1 MENKNNKKTYML
13 FGYKEEMESA
23 VYSNP
28 TWEKEL
34 RNQYENNN
42 PSTPYAYSTDLVF
55 EADFMKNKTIEVKEL
70 LFKHYPV
77 FIEPKRKNFI
87 LWDDVH
93 QVMQSIRAFQPEN
106 LARGADL
113 EACFEMI
120 MLEVAK
126 KHPQMEI
133 VVCIYDDPHNESK
146 IIDGTDKDS
155 IASVIR
161 YIYHSPELKNR
172 VVFYD
177 GAERMIVPWIRNPEL
192 WKTCVKDFGMD
203 LRPVGQLAQPK
214 GLLPDKSAQ
223 LTDLASRHHQKPLS
237 DFITATNVQHKADD
251 QLNNRQ
257 QNSPTKQNVS
267 MNTRTE
273 KTLVKVDSWENREG
287 LKQETDKNQGKKRV
301 GQLIKSWENRQDS
314 NSGQV
319 LDNRSQTTG
328 IATLNP
334 RKQRLNQLQ
343 EGATKHKSYL
353 SGDKKHIIPNKN
365 LSLSKTQ
372 PYAEY

>member
-1 MENKNNKKTYML
+1 MENKNDKKTYML
-13 FGYKEEMESA
+13 FGYKEEMKSA

-28 TWEKEL
+28 TWEKQL
-34 RNQYENNN
+34 RNQYKNNN
-42 PSTPYAYSTDLVF
+42 PSTPYAYSTNLVF
-55 EADFMKNKTIEVKEL
+55 EADLMKNKTIEVKEL
-70 LFKHYPV
+70 LFKHYPIV
-77 FIEPKRKNFI
+77 IEPKRKNFI

-133 VVCIYDDPHNESK
+133 VVCIHADPHNESK

-177 GAERMIVPWIRNPEL
+177 GAERMIVPWVRNPEL

-203 LRPVGQLAQPK
+203 LRPVGQSTQSK
-214 GLLPDKSAQ
+214 GLYPNKSAQ
-223 LTDLASRHHQKPLS
+223 LTDLASRHHQKSLS
-237 DFITATNVQHKADD
+237 DFITSANVQYKADD

-257 QNSPTKQNVS
+257 QNGPTKQNVR

-273 KTLVKVDSWENREG
+273 KPLVKVDSWENREG

-319 LDNRSQTTG
+319 LDNRTQTTG
-328 IATLNP
+328 IATLNS

-353 SGDKKHIIPNKN
+353 LGDKKHIIPNKN

-372 PYAEY
+372 PYAEF